1 MKQFIYLIDL
11 NITSIELI
19 IIINKEGK
27 KMGKKKS
34 KMIIKEAETLGF
46 KNFPKYTFFGQR
58 KGGALFKTDTKGHIF
73 KHNVPR
79 FIIRMVDW
87 LESIDSSTQGSES
100 GGARN
105 ITFYIL
111 SPQVGIYLEVNDSI
125 AGALD
130 IPGNHVY
137 KMDIYTQSEVLVKQ
151 IVKDINDQWEEGILA
166 HLDLKKIEKKFKVSP
181 DDVTNAW
188 NKFLT

>member
-1 MKQFIYLIDL
+1 
-11 NITSIELI
+11 
-19 IIINKEGK
+19 
-27 KMGKKKS
+27 MGKKKS
-34 KMIIKEAETLGF
+34 KQIIKEAESLGF
-46 KNFPKYTFFGQR
+46 KTLQKYTFFGQR
-58 KGGALFKTDTKGHIF
+58 GGGSLIKTDTKGHTF
-73 KHNVPR
+73 KHNYPG
-79 FIIRMVDW
+79 FIIRIIKW
-87 LESIDSSTQGSES
+87 LESIDSSTQESET

-111 SPQVGIYLEVNDSI
+111 SPQAGVYLEVDDRI

-130 IPGNHVY
+130 IPHNHVY
-137 KMDIYTQSEVLVKQ
+137 KMDIYSQKDDLVKQ
-151 IVKDINDQWEEGILA
+151 IVKNINDQWEEGILA